1 MYGIIYMEREVKA
14 MDIKKELDKIE
25 RNHKIAFNVGC
36 VIIGILWMVGATALV
51 VAYSLGMI

>member
-1 MYGIIYMEREVKA
+1 